1 MSKWSQRLAL
11 GLASVLA
18 VTGGSF
24 LNKAGSTAGASTKS
38 LSPDGGGVPT
48 VQTDASKF
56 KNCQEPPGDTLWEQ
70 AKPDEVGLDAAKLQA
85 AADYWRNQLQATMRV
100 YRFNC
105 QVQTGTFDPIMERYL
120 TQMFS
125 TTKPTM
131 TLVAGTA
138 VRKGLLRLDDT
149 IGKYFPDKGDDA
161 HRALTVR
168 QLLNHT
174 TGTEMHW
181 ATDLNDN
188 APDSVDV
195 FMAQKIQ
202 HPPGTYFQ
210 YSQLSCNMM
219 TALIEKAV
227 GEPFQ
232 RYAQR
237 EVFDKVG
244 ILDGNYYWEKTRQG
258 QTYGYS
264 GLFLRPIDMI
274 RLGTLMI
281 QKGVYRGERIVDESF
296 LKEMVTGTEANP
308 GFGFNAW
315 LNSAPHF
322 ITAGIGAR
330 EDEQRP
336 IIASAPH
343 DMYLTWGWRGRHIFV
358 MPTLGMVV
366 TVTPMNPAQFPCP
379 NAVCTFADGFPS
391 QGPGSGPDA
400 QPDGQTQI
408 AQGELNKPYH
418 EFFRILMS
426 AVTDQHIADPGPW
439 DQPDDNAF
447 NPDLFVGNPDASM
460 RANRTGEMMDN
471 YPGYFA
477 DYARLPG
484 IYMKNM
490 TTK

>member
-1 MSKWSQRLAL
+1 MSKLKHWGLATL
-11 GLASVLA
+11 VSLATMAGGLASL
-18 VTGGSF
+18 GSE
-24 LNKAGSTAGASTKS
+24 ARASTKS
-38 LSPDGGGVPT
+38 LSPEGGGVPT
-48 VQTDASKF
+48 LKTDPANF
-56 KNCQEPPGDTLWEQ
+56 KNCQEPPADSLWQ
-70 AKPDEVGLDAAKLQA
+70 TAKPEEVGLDAGKLQA

-105 QVQTGTFDPIMERYL
+105 QVQTGTFDPVMERYL

-138 VRKGLLRLDDT
+138 VRKGLLHLDDT

-161 HRALTVR
+161 HQALTVR

-174 TGTEMHW
+174 TGTEMRW

-195 FMAQKIQ
+195 FMAQKIE

-232 RYAQR
+232 KYAQR
-237 EVFDKVG
+237 ELFDKVG
-244 ILDGNYYWEKTRQG
+244 ILDGNYYWEKTRLG

-274 RLGTLMI
+274 RLGALMI

-296 LKEMVTGTEANP
+296 LKEMATGTEANP
-308 GFGFNAW
+308 GFGFNTW

-322 ITAGIGAR
+322 ITAGIPTR
-330 EDEQRP
+330 LDEQRP

-358 MPTLGMVV
+358 MPNLGMVV

-379 NAVCTFADGFPS
+379 NAVCTFANGFPS
-391 QGPGSGPDA
+391 EGPGVGDGNR
-400 QPDGQTQI
+400 DGQDLI

-426 AVTDQHIADPGPW
+426 SVTDQHVDDPGPW

-447 NPDLFVGNPDASM
+447 DPDLFIGNPHASM
-460 RANRTGEMMDN
+460 NSNRTGEQMDD

-477 DYARLPG
+477 DYAKLPG
-484 IYMKNM
+484 IYVKNM